1 MDYSMKKS
9 IIVMGIL
16 LLTTIAFGHPFSGL
30 LGYFHERPAF
40 EFREQS
46 FAVKQG
52 ADGRY
57 LYDLTP
63 QKFRAMLDKPTM
75 KTYLNKHT
83 YSFFISE
90 KLGRSFTGS

>member
-1 MDYSMKKS
+1 MESHSDKFCNPMDYCMKKS

-16 LLTTIAFGHPFSGL
+16 FITTSAFGHLFSGL

-40 EFREQS
+40 EFREKP

-57 LYDLTP
+57 VYDFLELSTE
-63 QKFRAMLDKPTM
+63 QS
-75 KTYLNKHT
+75 H
-83 YSFFISE
+83 
-90 KLGRSFTGS
+90 